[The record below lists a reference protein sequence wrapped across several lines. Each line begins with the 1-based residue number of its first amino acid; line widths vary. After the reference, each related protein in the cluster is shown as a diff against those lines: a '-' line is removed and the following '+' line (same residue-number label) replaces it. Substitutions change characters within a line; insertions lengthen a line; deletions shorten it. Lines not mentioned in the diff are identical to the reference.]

1 MKVWSK
7 TTLIFLI
14 SLNSMALPLG
24 KNWPKHY
31 LGINEDGDQIRNCAE
46 TNDSIHLEV
55 LNIVS
60 NLDISSCDVIYS
72 NDADF
77 CRCFRE
83 NTGSVRLT
91 KLLETVHKEG
101 PRLDA
106 LYRQMLY
113 GKLNEGSKDQIK
125 SLMTDMAIADAR
137 ANNAGHGD
145 KACFRNFLS
154 EAAKNQDFYYSRTLI
169 ASFYGKFRES
179 PMLQA
184 KKNEVLA
191 NENMSKGQINDY
203 CEAPVKKMMAM
214 MELANSGNYSI
225 KDVFSIDAKNR
236 ENAIGGLHKMQQFL
250 PEEMNAKSMLN
261 TYYCLNYEKAN
272 NEELIANNER
282 RLQNGK
288 QREAFAHAV
297 KRYYEYVE
305 QKAHI
310 EAEVKMTEAEMSK
323 FANIVITANAQIDE
337 IEKRIA
343 TENLSDEQKDAL
355 QTQITSLKKEA
366 QEATLSRKEKA
377 DRLVALRK
385 DLATADVRLSSS
397 QKAKD
402 SFKASKE
409 YESRIL
415 AEINAGVSGEA
426 LSANNVIIVESGGR
440 VATGNDFFADKES
453 ILDARLE
460 AYSSGGSLNKGA
472 VDEVVADNSVFA
484 QEAALMNT
492 SGNQNIASNQNLF
505 ASAMPVA
512 NDFVNNKK
520 SLANNGIGDD
530 SAADI
535 IREGVGKINEAAIAQ
550 KKKLQDEEQL
560 KDESQ
565 RQAQSDAN
573 FKKALDMFNES
584 NSKISALEKKLADLE
599 KEKNELEKKS
609 KAPATSS
616 AAVSSSNSQFKF
628 PNSSKNDRT
637 VSSSKSAEANSR
649 AVASAGDSRLS
660 QAGINNVS
668 APSSA
673 SGSTSAS
680 ISAAKS
686 SGASASSVGSSAF
699 SLTEV
704 KNVDVKALPKSLVM
718 AVDKAFMSLSPSEQQ
733 AYLDELVAGNEFIYV
748 KFPDGK
754 VVKVEGK
761 GDEKKAS
768 QNSRSIATIDK
779 EKANI
784 LRQIDRARQRHSD
797 LKALMKDVKV
807 ENK

>member
-31 LGINEDGDQIRNCAE
+31 LGIDQDGDQIRNCV
-46 TNDSIHLEV
+46 DSSDSLHEEV
-55 LNIVS
+55 LKIVET
-60 NLDISSCDVIYS
+60 LDFSSCDVIYNS
-72 NDADF
+72 DTEF
-77 CRCFRE
+77 CNCFRQ

-113 GKLNEGSKDQIK
+113 GKLNAGSKDQIK

-137 ANNAGHGD
+137 ASNAGHGE
-145 KACFRNFLS
+145 KACFRSFLS

-169 ASFYGKFRES
+169 ASFYAKFKQS
-179 PMLQA
+179 PELKT
-184 KKNEVLA
+184 KKDEALA
-191 NENMSKGQINDY
+191 NDVLTQGKESDY

-236 ENAIGGLHKMQQFL
+236 ENAIGGLHKMQLFL

-261 TYYCLNYEKAN
+261 AYYCLNFENAN
-272 NEELIANNER
+272 NEKAIATNER

-288 QREAFAHAV
+288 QREAYISAV
-297 KRYYEYVE
+297 KRFDEYAK
-305 QKAHI
+305 QKAQL
-310 EAEVKMTEAEMSK
+310 EAEVKMTEAEMTEL
-323 FANIVITANAQIDE
+323 ANIVISANAEILQIE
-337 IEKRIA
+337 NKIS
-343 TENLSDEQKDAL
+343 TESLSDDQKSAL
-355 QTQITSLKKEA
+355 QKQIAELKKKAE
-366 QEATLSRKEKA
+366 EATLSRKEKA

-385 DLATADVRLSSS
+385 DLATADVRFVSS
-397 QKAKD
+397 QKTKD

-409 YESRIL
+409 YESRIR
-415 AEINAGVSGEA
+415 AEINAGISGEA
-426 LSANNVIIVESGGR
+426 LSANNVIIVESGR
-440 VATGNDFFADKES
+440 SLATGNDYFADNDS
-453 ILDARLE
+453 IKDARVE
-460 AYSSGGSLNKGA
+460 AYSGGGTLNKGA

-484 QEAALMNT
+484 QEAALMNN
-492 SGNQNIASNQNLF
+492 SNNQNIAPTQNLF

-512 NDFVNNKK
+512 NDFMNTKK
-520 SLANNGIGDD
+520 ALPNNGMGDEN
-530 SAADI
+530 AAEI

-550 KKKLQDEEQL
+550 KKKLQEEEQL

-565 RQAQSDAN
+565 RQATSDAN

-609 KAPATSS
+609 KAPKA
-616 AAVSSSNSQFKF
+616 SSNTATTASNQFKF
-628 PNSSKNDRT
+628 SNSSKNDRSG
-637 VSSSKSAEANSR
+637 SSSKNTESNSR
-649 AVASAGDSRLS
+649 SIASTGDSRLS
-660 QAGINNVS
+660 QASTNNVS
-668 APSSA
+668 APNSSIGP
-673 SGSTSAS
+673 SSSS
-680 ISAAKS
+680 ISSTKS
-686 SGASASSVGSSAF
+686 SGSSVTSTGASAF

-704 KNVDVKALPKSLVM
+704 KNADVKALPKSLVM
-718 AVDKAFMSLSPSEQQ
+718 AVDKSFMTLSPSEQQ

-761 GDEKKAS
+761 GDEKKDS
-768 QNSRSIATIDK
+768 QKSRSIATIDK